1 MCGHVCVACEFMYG
15 VCMACGYEDYQII
28 IKFNILSVLYADAGN
43 LCPLSKIFSCDN
55 FSK

>member
-55 FSK
+55 FF